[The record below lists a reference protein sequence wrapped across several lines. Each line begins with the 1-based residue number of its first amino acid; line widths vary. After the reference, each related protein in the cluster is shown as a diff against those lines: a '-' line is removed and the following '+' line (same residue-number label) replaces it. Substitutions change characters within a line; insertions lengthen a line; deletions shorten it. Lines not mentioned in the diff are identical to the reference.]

1 MHDINAII
9 NQIVHEYQTLLG
21 AGAEA
26 RAAHAAYLQ
35 QLEADATRQV
45 TRAGGE
51 YQRAADEALA
61 RKTQRLAMLDQQW
74 LAKQASIRR
83 DVWSTTN
90 ALGLVGADWSAPLWN
105 QPTAPNAIVPSGTRV
120 GTFKVNMP
128 VKLPPIPALAPL
140 LGKKHLVIA
149 FQGALA
155 EAANQLLQ
163 STALRLAATF
173 PAGAFRFTFVD
184 ADGMGKNLKTFLTLP
199 ELVRGTDIVA
209 TEAEI
214 ERELARI
221 ATHIKN
227 VIQTR
232 LSSTFNTIE
241 EYNARVND
249 VSVPYQFVVIAN
261 FPTHFTDRAA
271 DALLGIAQNGAQ
283 AGVYLL
289 MTVDLDKKQPHNFDW
304 NTLHNLSTVMKAQ
317 RQDEFTWNDPELSG
331 ALILPDRMPAPALA
345 KSILES
351 AGKAA
356 EQQGNAGL
364 KFGAIVAPQPWWS
377 ETTQDLIA
385 APLGYN
391 DKGDKHDFRIG
402 LDLEAVYHAL
412 AGGQT
417 GSGKTNMLHVLITNL
432 ALKYSP
438 QELELYLV
446 DFKEG
451 VEFQDYARF
460 NLPHARAVAIETERE
475 FGVSI
480 LHRLQREIE
489 LRGKLFGATRVQNL
503 KSYRAQTGKPLS
515 RILLIMDEYQALF
528 KEDDRL
534 AQEAGAILEDL
545 VKRGRSFGIHI
556 LLSTQEP
563 PRNFA
568 NGRAVYGQM
577 RLRLCFQCLPDFA
590 RMILGDD
597 NDAAKSLERP
607 GEMFYNEDNGKPD
620 KNTWVRVAYLTPAER
635 TLMLQNIQ
643 QLAQKNPVS
652 HVEPMAVFQGTEPAR
667 ILDNAAFRQWMWN
680 PQYALASAR
689 GYAPLGEA
697 IEIKPHT
704 AAEFERQGR
713 SNLLV
718 IGAEEGYARGIFIGA
733 LLGLAAQRSPQ
744 DAVFYVLDYG
754 KPDVDPTNILAQL
767 KTVLPHRFEIEPATN
782 AAQLIERLDKVV
794 ARRAGQGGFA
804 KPEIFLFLFGAQR
817 WRELRSSDPYMQT
830 DLSKML
836 THLAQEGPECGVH
849 LLVWLDTLANFERA
863 FRRQGLEFFDLRAA
877 MLMPQNDAV
886 NFIENPAASKLNP
899 NRAVYR
905 TQEWEAGRL
914 EKFKPYAL
922 PDSQTLETIR
932 KRFARKQST

>member
-1 MHDINAII
+1 MRDLNAII
-9 NQIVHEYQTLLG
+9 NQIINEYQKLRD
-21 AGAEA
+21 AGAEG
-26 RAAHAAYLQ
+26 RRAHAAYLQ
-35 QLEADATRQV
+35 QLETDARRQ
-45 TRAGGE
+45 TTNAANE
-51 YQRAADEALA
+51 YQRATSAAQA
-61 RKTQRLAMLDQQW
+61 RKTQRLAQLDQQW
-74 LAKQASIRR
+74 QAKQASVRR
-83 DVWSTTN
+83 DVWQTTN
-90 ALGLVGADWSAPLWN
+90 ALGFVGADWSAPLWN
-105 QPTAPNAIVPSGTRV
+105 QFALSNGAVPTGTRV
-120 GTFKVNMP
+120 GVFKLNTP
-128 VKLPPIPALAPL
+128 FKLPPIPALAPL

-155 EAANQLLQ
+155 DAANQLLQ
-163 STALRLAATF
+163 SAALRLAATF
-173 PAGAFRFTFVD
+173 PAGAFRFTFID
-184 ADGMGKNLKTFLTLP
+184 ADGMGRNLKSFLTLP
-199 ELVRGTDIVA
+199 ELVRGGDIVV
-209 TEAEI
+209 TESEI
-214 ERELARI
+214 EKELARV
-221 ATHIKN
+221 ANHIKN

-241 EYNARVND
+241 EYNAKVNE

-261 FPTHFTDRAA
+261 FPTHFNDRAA
-271 DALLGIAQNGAQ
+271 DTLLGIAQNGPQ
-283 AGVYLL
+283 AGVYILL
-289 MTVDLDKKQPHNFDW
+289 TVDLDKKQPHNFDW
-304 NTLHNLSTVMKAQ
+304 NQLHNFSTVMQAQ
-317 RQDEFTWNDPELSG
+317 SQDEFSWSDPEFAS
-331 ALILPDRMPAPALA
+331 APIVPDRMPDPRLTQT
-345 KSILES
+345 ILQV
-351 AGKAA
+351 AGQAA

-364 KFGAIVAPQPWWS
+364 EFNAIVAPQPWWHS
-377 ETTQDLIA
+377 STQDFIA

-391 DKGDKHDFRIG
+391 DKGDKHEFRIG
-402 LDLEAVYHAL
+402 LDLEAVHHAL
-412 AGGQT
+412 VGGQT

-480 LHRLQREIE
+480 LHRLEREME
-489 LRGKLFGATRVQNL
+489 QRGKLFSAAGVQNL
-503 KSYRAQTGKPLS
+503 KGYRAQTSKPLP
-515 RILLIMDEYQALF
+515 RVLLIMDEYQALF

-534 AQEAGAILEDL
+534 AQEAGMVLEDL

-620 KNTWVRVAYLTPAER
+620 KNIFVRVAFLPPAER
-635 TLMLQNIQ
+635 VTILQKIQ
-643 QLAQKNPVS
+643 QLAQQHS
-652 HVEPMAVFQGTEPAR
+652 FARVEPMAVFQGAEPAR
-667 ILDNAAFRQWMWN
+667 ILDNANFRQLLWS
-680 PQYALASAR
+680 PQYTPASTGAS
-689 GYAPLGEA
+689 APLGEA

-704 AAEFERQGR
+704 TAALERQGR

-718 IGAEEGYARGIFIGA
+718 IGAEESYARGMFVGA
-733 LLGLAAQRSPQ
+733 LLGLAAQRSPH
-744 DAVFYVLDYG
+744 DAVFYVLDFG
-754 KPDVDPTNILAQL
+754 RPDIDPTNLFAQL
-767 KTVLPHRFEIEPATN
+767 KTILPHRLENEPTQN
-782 AAQLIERLDKVV
+782 AAQLVERLDKVV
-794 ARRAGQGGFA
+794 TKRSTQSGFHS
-804 KPEIFLFLFGAQR
+804 PEIFFIIFGAHR

-830 DLSKML
+830 DLSKAL
-836 THLAQEGPECGVH
+836 THIAQEGPELGVH
-849 LLVWLDTLANFERA
+849 LCVWLDSLANFERT

-877 MLMPQNDAV
+877 MLMPQNDAM
-886 NFIENPAASKLNP
+886 NFLENPAASKLSP

-922 PDSQTLETIR
+922 PDATTLEQIK
-932 KRFARKQST
+932 KRFTRKQ